1 MPQILE
7 TVDINTAPD
16 PTHAIIW
23 LHGLG
28 ANAHDFVDIIPL
40 LNLPPS
46 KAVKFIF
53 PNAPQIA
60 VTVNAGYVM
69 PAWYDILEM
78 NALGRRV
85 DHAGIVT
92 SVARIAA
99 LVNQQNV
106 LGIPSKRI
114 FLAGFSQGGAI
125 AYQTALTYSERL
137 AGVIALSTYV
147 PDLAQLEQAFQP
159 VQMQLPIFV
168 AHGLYDDVVIP
179 TLGKQAYNLVTRLGC
194 TAEWHDY
201 PMAHNV
207 CPEQI
212 ADIGQW
218 LTEQLND

>member
-1 MPQILE
+1 MSQMLQ

-92 SVARIAA
+92 SVAQIAA

-106 LGIPSKRI
+106 LGIPSNRI

-159 VQMQLPIFV
+159 VQMQLPLFV

-194 TAEWHDY
+194 NAEWHEY

-207 CPEQI
+207 CAEQI

-218 LTEQLND
+218 LTEQLSD